1 MKTLNVLFLMI
12 LTTVWKVKAITGG
25 HPGQSPHQAF
35 IKGMKDWQ
43 RKCSG
48 TIISDRLILTTAIQD
63 WLTVVAGVND
73 VNSNKA
79 LVFLIKKITVHPD
92 YVFVVI
98 LSMTLPC
105 SKPQISSTARS
116 CFESPNHPS
125 RPEVK
130 GDLSVSFHGL
140 QE

>member
-1 MKTLNVLFLMI
+1 MI
-12 LTTVWKVKAITGG
+12 LTTVCKVKAITGG
-25 HPGQSPHQAF
+25 HPGQSPHQVF

-43 RKCSG
+43 RKCSD
-48 TIISDRLILTTAIQD
+48 TIISDRLILTEAWCGCVHDAIHD
-63 WLTVVAGVND
+63 RLTVVAGVTD

-79 LVFLIKKITVHPD
+79 LVLRIKKITVHPD

-105 SKPQISSTARS
+105 WKPRISSTARS
-116 CFESPNHPS
+116 CFESPSHPS

-130 GDLSVSFHGL
+130 GDLSRSFHGL